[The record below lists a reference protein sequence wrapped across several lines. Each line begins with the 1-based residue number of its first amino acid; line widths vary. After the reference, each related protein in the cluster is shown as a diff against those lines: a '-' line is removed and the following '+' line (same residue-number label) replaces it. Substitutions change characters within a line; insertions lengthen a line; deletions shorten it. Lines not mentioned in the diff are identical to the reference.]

1 MGEAGDVD
9 LPGSGAG
16 VLEQLQHGL
25 ELGVLPSSL
34 PAHARRLQR
43 HEGEL
48 KDVQRILLLVRV
60 ELGLHRFRR
69 HRHPY
74 HRRRDAIGPLI
85 MALAYQTRP
94 SAESAT
100 ARLAVRMRLNCPRN
114 ADHGASL
121 GLVQTHLPGAR
132 SRSGA
137 AALST
142 PPGPGPPIGRAS
154 GVEKACETV

>member
-1 MGEAGDVD
+1 MVEAGDVD

-25 ELGVLPSSL
+25 EPGVLDQPL

-43 HEGEL
+43 HDGER

-85 MALAYQTRP
+85 MALAGSEEHTSELQSLMRISY
-94 SAESAT
+94 
-100 ARLAVRMRLNCPRN
+100 AVFYWKK
-114 ADHGASL
+114 
-121 GLVQTHLPGAR
+121 QKT
-132 SRSGA
+132 
-137 AALST
+137 
-142 PPGPGPPIGRAS
+142 
-154 GVEKACETV
+154 